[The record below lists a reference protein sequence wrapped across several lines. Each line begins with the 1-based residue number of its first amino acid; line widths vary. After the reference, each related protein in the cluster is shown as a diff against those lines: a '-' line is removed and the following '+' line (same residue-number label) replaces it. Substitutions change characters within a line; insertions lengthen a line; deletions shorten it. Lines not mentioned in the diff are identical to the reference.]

1 MPNSTTPPL
10 LKPSIVRQPITN
22 HAHSYVLLS
31 AFSTFLVGA
40 WHGSLVGK
48 HRKLAQIPY
57 PFEYA
62 SYEQVQTASPAKSSQ
77 MLRFNSA
84 QRSHQNFNENHVTAL
99 GSMLISGLV
108 YPRAAAVLGA
118 TWAVNRVVYALGY
131 TNGPKDGKGRYYGSL
146 ALLAHYIMI
155 VLAGTS
161 LWQLLK

>member
-1 MPNSTTPPL
+1 
-10 LKPSIVRQPITN
+10 
-22 HAHSYVLLS
+22 
-31 AFSTFLVGA
+31 
-40 WHGSLVGK
+40 
-48 HRKLAQIPY
+48 
-57 PFEYA
+57 
-62 SYEQVQTASPAKSSQ
+62 

-131 TNGPKDGKGRYYGSL
+131 TNGPKGGKGRYYGSL
-146 ALLAHYIMI
+146 GLLAHYIMI